1 MREVLK
7 VFLWGQEICR
17 LSWHD
22 ARKTTFF
29 VYNPEFLKGTLDIAP
44 LAASYFLSPSDI
56 CGYFRLE
63 FPNILLYRL
72 QLDAIS
78 LWILVFWYCSIYRL
92 LLCRIMWPVLL
103 LSP

>member
-7 VFLWGQEICR
+7 VFLWGQEIGR

-44 LAASYFLSPSDI
+44 
-56 CGYFRLE
+56 
-63 FPNILLYRL
+63 
-72 QLDAIS
+72 
-78 LWILVFWYCSIYRL
+78 
-92 LLCRIMWPVLL
+92 
-103 LSP
+103 